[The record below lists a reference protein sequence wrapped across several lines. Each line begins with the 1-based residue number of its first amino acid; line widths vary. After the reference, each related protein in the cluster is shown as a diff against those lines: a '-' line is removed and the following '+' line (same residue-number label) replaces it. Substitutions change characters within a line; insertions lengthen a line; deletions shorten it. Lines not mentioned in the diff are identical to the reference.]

1 MKREAC
7 FSIDLLGKTP
17 QKSNYFASF
26 VLPSDKLRRRALLS
40 CKAQGYMTQRS
51 DITPQE
57 QTARHTLKRLS
68 RPRNTTQKASSS
80 RASRCRSFCYN
91 LFHSVSWLINLFLVA
106 LPYLLALLGQYLSP
120 RFFLFP
126 AYLGLAFPFLL
137 SMVVLFLLFRLVRRQ
152 WRGFIFNFLLLA
164 LSWWSIRSYIPLHP
178 TPSVIPPHAVKV
190 LSLNC
195 QAFAYEKHTA
205 DKPNPTLRY
214 IKDSHADIV
223 CLQEAAIMRDDSP
236 YVSAKKITEYLPE
249 YPYVVTRYAQGDRG
263 TSLMLLSKFPVRNT
277 RMLPLESTF
286 NGGIAYTL
294 DVAGRELTVFN
305 LHLESFRLTTE
316 DGTRYAR
323 LAREIEAIALKEQ
336 MEQKL
341 GPAFLKR
348 AKQADRVHV
357 EIIHE
362 KTPYILVCGDFNDT
376 PISYAHQRI
385 ASGLIDAYASTG
397 CGAGYSFTFKRL
409 GFRIDHILHSRRVKS
424 YNCKVD
430 KSATISDHKPLSCFI
445 SLE

>member
-1 MKREAC
+1 
-7 FSIDLLGKTP
+7 
-17 QKSNYFASF
+17 
-26 VLPSDKLRRRALLS
+26 
-40 CKAQGYMTQRS
+40 MTQRS
-51 DITPQE
+51 DIIPQE
-57 QTARHTLKRLS
+57 QTARHSLKQLS
-68 RPRNTTQKASSS
+68 RPRKNAPKASSS
-80 RASRCRSFCYN
+80 RVSRYRDFFYN

-126 AYLGLAFPFLL
+126 AYLGLAYPFLL
-137 SMVVLFLLFRLVRRQ
+137 SLVIIIFLFRLVRRQ
-152 WRGFIFNFLLLA
+152 WRGFFFNFLLLA
-164 LSWWSIRSYIPLHP
+164 LSWWSIRTYIPLHA
-178 TPSVIPPHAVKV
+178 TPSVVPPHAVKV

-195 QAFAYEKHTA
+195 QAFAYEKHTEEH
-205 DKPNPTLRY
+205 PNPTLQY

-223 CLQEAAIMRDDSP
+223 CLQEAATMRDDTP
-236 YVSAKKITEYLPE
+236 YVSAKKIEEYLPE

-305 LHLESFRLTTE
+305 LHLESFRLSKE
-316 DGTRYAR
+316 DGSRYER
-323 LAREIEAIALKEQ
+323 LAREVEPVALKEQ

-341 GPAFLKR
+341 GPAFVLR
-348 AKQADRVHV
+348 AKQADRIHV

-362 KTPYILVCGDFNDT
+362 KTPYVLVCGDFNDT

-385 ASGLIDAYASTG
+385 ASNLVDAYASTG
-397 CGAGYSFTFKRL
+397 CGVGYSFTFKRL
-409 GFRIDHILHSRRVKS
+409 GFRIDHILHSHRVKS

-430 KSATISDHKPLSCFI
+430 KSATISDHKPVSCFI